1 MEQLTD
7 NIANDRIESFSQQA
21 TNLISGWSKDFLQ
34 GAGVPDTY
42 IGIINSVFLSVIL
55 VVLAYMTQTLLRRL
69 VTVILNRAVTIN
81 RLTISRHLIN
91 NKFPKYL
98 AMIIPI
104 SIIKG
109 AIPIILN
116 DFSVA
121 MRLSLK
127 AFDVFLVFYFMWL
140 SVSVINASTDTL
152 KTKDNFKDKPVESF
166 GQLIRI
172 FIYSIGAIII
182 ISLLIG
188 KPPTTILAGL
198 GAASAILLLIF
209 KDTILGLVASIQVTS
224 NDMVR
229 IGDWITMPKYGVDGD
244 VIKINLTTVKILNF
258 DMTITTIPPYS
269 LVTEA
274 FQNWRGMAEAGGRRI
289 KRAINIKQS
298 TIRYINEEE
307 LDHFRKIQLLS
318 SYIDERKKIV
328 DSFNDATG
336 ADRSLPLNGRNF
348 TNMGLFRKYV
358 ELYLKNHPQVHQELL
373 LLVRQLA
380 PTAHGLP
387 LELYLFTTTTNWT
400 EYENIMSD
408 IFDHVMAAVP
418 YFGLE
423 IFEDVSNPLRMSS
436 AKTDADKM
444 PVQVKKVMKTHNGTN
459 K

>member
-1 MEQLTD
+1 MIQDEMEQLKD
-7 NIANDRIESFSQQA
+7 NVASDRVESFSQQV
-21 TNLISGWSKDFLQ
+21 TNLISGWSKDFLH
-34 GAGVPDTY
+34 GTGVPDTY
-42 IGIINSVFLSVIL
+42 IGVINSIFLSVIL
-55 VVLAYMTQTLLRRL
+55 VVLVYVMQTMLRKL
-69 VTVILNRAVTIN
+69 ITVILNKAVKIN

-109 AIPIILN
+109 AIPIIFN
-116 DFSVA
+116 DFPVA

-127 AFDVFLVFYFMWL
+127 VFDVFFVFYFMWL
-140 SVSVINASTDTL
+140 SVSVINAFTDTL

-172 FIYSIGAIII
+172 FVYAIGAIVI
-182 ISLLIG
+182 ISLFIG
-188 KPPTTILAGL
+188 KTPTTILAGL

-209 KDTILGLVASIQVTS
+209 KDTILGLVASIQVSS

-258 DMTITTIPPYS
+258 DKTITTIPPYS

-274 FQNWRGMAEAGGRRI
+274 FQNWRGMTEAGGRRI

-298 TIRYINEEE
+298 TIHYVNEQE
-307 LDHFRKIQLLS
+307 LEHFRKIQLLS
-318 SYIDERKKIV
+318 GYIDERKQII
-328 DSFNDATG
+328 DSFNNATG

-380 PTAHGLP
+380 PTAQGLP
-387 LELYLFTTTTNWT
+387 LELYLFTATTSWT

-408 IFDHVMAAVP
+408 IFDHVTAAVP

-436 AKTDADKM
+436 AKTDTEKM
-444 PVQVKKVMKTHNGTN
+444 PVPVKK
-459 K
+459 

>member
-1 MEQLTD
+1 MIQDEMEQLKD
-7 NIANDRIESFSQQA
+7 NVASDKVESFSQQI
-21 TNLISGWSKDFLQ
+21 TNLISGWSKDFLHA
-34 GAGVPDTY
+34 AGVPDTY
-42 IGIINSVFLSVIL
+42 IGVINSVFLSVIL
-55 VVLAYMTQTLLRRL
+55 VVLVYVTQTLLRRL
-69 VTVILNRAVTIN
+69 ITVILNRAVKIN
-81 RLTISRHLIN
+81 RLAISRHLIN

-116 DFSVA
+116 DFPVA
-121 MRLSLK
+121 MRLALK
-127 AFDVFLVFYFMWL
+127 AFDLFFVFYFMWL
-140 SVSVINASTDTL
+140 SVSVINAFTDTL

-172 FIYSIGAIII
+172 FVYAIGAIII
-182 ISLLIG
+182 ISLFIG
-188 KPPTTILAGL
+188 KPPTSILAGL

-209 KDTILGLVASIQVTS
+209 KDTILGLVASIQVSS

-258 DMTITTIPPYS
+258 DKTITTIPPYS

-274 FQNWRGMAEAGGRRI
+274 FQNWRGMTEAGGRRI

-298 TIRYINEEE
+298 TIHYINEEE
-307 LDHFRKIQLLS
+307 LEHFRKIQLLS
-318 SYIDERKKIV
+318 GYIDERKQII
-328 DSFNDATG
+328 DSFNNAAG

-358 ELYLKNHPQVHQELL
+358 ELYLKSHPQVHQELL

-380 PTAHGLP
+380 PTAQGLP
-387 LELYLFTTTTNWT
+387 LELYLFTATTSWT

-408 IFDHVMAAVP
+408 IFDHVTAAVP

-436 AKTDADKM
+436 AKTDTHKVPA
-444 PVQVKKVMKTHNGTN
+444 PAKK
-459 K
+459 